1 MRVKITV
8 PNDLSEIKLWQ
19 YQKFVKIQEDNTDEN
34 FLASKMIEIFCG
46 ISLKEAY
53 TLKAKDVHRITG
65 ILADMFEQKPH
76 IKTRFV
82 LNGVEYGFIPNLDDM
97 TLGEYVDLDTYLGKW
112 QQVEKAMAVL
122 YRPIINTYKNKY
134 TIEEYKAEG
143 QDVYKDMPMDIV
155 LGSMLFFLSFRN
167 RLVEAYD
174 SLFGTEQGEALTSV
188 SQFGQKWGWYQSIFA
203 LSQGDIRR
211 FEHIVELNV
220 HKCLTMLSF
229 MKEKS
234 ELESKQLKN
243 RTR

>member
-34 FLASKMIEIFCG
+34 FLASKMIEIFFG

-155 LGSMLFFLSFRN
+155 LGSMLFFYRLGIDLS
-167 RLVEAYD
+167 RLMTVY
-174 SLFGTEQGEALTSV
+174 LEQ
-188 SQFGQKWGWYQSIFA
+188 
-203 LSQGDIRR
+203 
-211 FEHIVELNV
+211 N
-220 HKCLTMLSF
+220 
-229 MKEKS
+229 KEKPLPPS
-234 ELESKQLKN
+234 LNLGRNGDGINQFLHSLRGILDDLSISLN
-243 RTR
+243 

>member
-82 LNGVEYGFIPNLDDM
+82 LNGIEYGFIPNLDDM

-122 YRPIINTYKNKY
+122 YRPIINTYKNNY

-155 LGSMLFFLSFRN
+155 LGSMLFFYRLGIDLS
-167 RLVEAYD
+167 RLMTVY
-174 SLFGTEQGEALTSV
+174 LEQ
-188 SQFGQKWGWYQSIFA
+188 
-203 LSQGDIRR
+203 
-211 FEHIVELNV
+211 N
-220 HKCLTMLSF
+220 
-229 MKEKS
+229 KEKPLPPS
-234 ELESKQLKN
+234 LNLGRNGDGINQFLHSLRGILDDLSISLN
-243 RTR
+243 

>member
-82 LNGVEYGFIPNLDDM
+82 LNGIEYGFIPNLDDM

-155 LGSMLFFLSFRN
+155 LGSMLFFYRLGIDLSR
-167 RLVEAYD
+167 VM
-174 SLFGTEQGEALTSV
+174 TS
-188 SQFGQKWGWYQSIFA
+188 Y
-203 LSQGDIRR
+203 
-211 FEHIVELNV
+211 
-220 HKCLTMLSF
+220 
-229 MKEKS
+229 
-234 ELESKQLKN
+234 LESKGEIPQQQMHNLVLN
-243 RTR
+243 GDGISQFSHSLR

>member
-65 ILADMFEQKPH
+65 ILADMFEQKHH
-76 IKTRFV
+76 IKTVFA
-82 LNGVEYGFIPNLDDM
+82 LNGIEYGFIPNLDDM

-155 LGSMLFFLSFRN
+155 LGSMLFFYRLGIDLS
-167 RLVEAYD
+167 RLMTVY
-174 SLFGTEQGEALTSV
+174 LEQ
-188 SQFGQKWGWYQSIFA
+188 
-203 LSQGDIRR
+203 
-211 FEHIVELNV
+211 N
-220 HKCLTMLSF
+220 
-229 MKEKS
+229 KEKPLPPS
-234 ELESKQLKN
+234 LNLGKN
-243 RTR
+243 GDGINQFLHSLRGILDDLSISLN

>member
-82 LNGVEYGFIPNLDDM
+82 LNGIEYGFIPNLDDM

-112 QQVEKAMAVL
+112 EQVEKAMAVL

-155 LGSMLFFLSFRN
+155 LGSMLFFYRLGIDLS
-167 RLVEAYD
+167 RLMTVY
-174 SLFGTEQGEALTSV
+174 LEQ
-188 SQFGQKWGWYQSIFA
+188 
-203 LSQGDIRR
+203 
-211 FEHIVELNV
+211 N
-220 HKCLTMLSF
+220 
-229 MKEKS
+229 KEKPLPPS
-234 ELESKQLKN
+234 LNLGRNGDGINQFLHSLRGILDDLSISLN
-243 RTR
+243 

>member
-82 LNGVEYGFIPNLDDM
+82 LNGIEYGFIPNLDDM

-122 YRPIINTYKNKY
+122 YRPIINTYENKY

-155 LGSMLFFLSFRN
+155 LGSMLFFYRLGIDLSRVMTSYLEDN
-167 RLVEAYD
+167 KEIQQLLTHNLV
-174 SLFGTEQGEALTSV
+174 LNGVGI
-188 SQFGQKWGWYQSIFA
+188 SQFSHSLKEILQDLKIS
-203 LSQGDIRR
+203 
-211 FEHIVELNV
+211 LN
-220 HKCLTMLSF
+220 
-229 MKEKS
+229 
-234 ELESKQLKN
+234 
-243 RTR
+243 

>member
-82 LNGVEYGFIPNLDDM
+82 LNGIEYGFIPNLDDM

-112 QQVEKAMAVL
+112 KQVEKAMAVL

-155 LGSMLFFLSFRN
+155 LGSMLFFYRLGIDLS
-167 RLVEAYD
+167 RLMTVY
-174 SLFGTEQGEALTSV
+174 LEQ
-188 SQFGQKWGWYQSIFA
+188 
-203 LSQGDIRR
+203 
-211 FEHIVELNV
+211 N
-220 HKCLTMLSF
+220 
-229 MKEKS
+229 KEKPLPPS
-234 ELESKQLKN
+234 LNLGRNGDGINQFLHSLRGILDDLSISLN
-243 RTR
+243 